1 MTNEQLVIRI
11 QAGDNVAEDML
22 QLWQQ
27 NRGYVNKIVKAYIEY
42 GEEDDL
48 QQEGYLGLSEA
59 VIHYS
64 QEEGAS
70 FITYASY
77 WIKQKILRYIR
88 KNSIVRLPDSIYTRI
103 RDYNKTVSE
112 YEKLYGKKPSEHEIC
127 YSLNISKK
135 MLENTKK
142 ASLMAKI
149 ESLDVPIGDEED
161 GSLYDLLPNSGD
173 EEEDILS
180 KIQHEELS
188 AILWPMVDSLPER
201 QSETLRARY
210 QQNRTLKDIAQEKKV
225 SLEMIRQYEQ
235 KGLKEL
241 RKTHRQRI
249 LRPFWEEQIYS
260 MGLKGNGV
268 NKFNTTWTSSTERA
282 AIFEIDKHFGVIE
295 DA

>member
-11 QAGDNVAEDML
+11 QAGDNMAENML

-27 NRGYVNKIVKAYIEY
+27 NRGYINKIVKAYREY

-64 QEEGAS
+64 QEEETS

-88 KNSIVRLPDSIYTRI
+88 KNSTVRLPDPIYARI
-103 RDYNKTVSE
+103 RDYNRTVSE
-112 YEKLYGKKPSEHEIC
+112 YEQLHGKKPSEHEVC
-127 YSLNISKK
+127 HSLNISKE

-142 ASLMAKI
+142 AALMARI
-149 ESLDVPIGDEED
+149 ESLDVPIGEEGD

-180 KIQHEELS
+180 KIQHEELC
-188 AILWPMVDSLPER
+188 AVLWPTVDSLPER

-225 SLEMIRQYEQ
+225 SLETIRQYEQ
-235 KGLKEL
+235 KGLREL
-241 RKTHRQRI
+241 RKTHRQRM

-282 AIFEIDKHFGVIE
+282 AIFEIDKRFGVI
-295 DA
+295 DNA

>member
-11 QAGDNVAEDML
+11 QAGDNMAENML

-27 NRGYVNKIVKAYIEY
+27 NRGYINKIVKAYREY

-64 QEEGAS
+64 QEEETS

-88 KNSIVRLPDSIYTRI
+88 KNSTVRLPDPIYARI
-103 RDYNKTVSE
+103 RDYNRTVSE
-112 YEKLYGKKPSEHEIC
+112 YEQLHGKKPSEHEVC
-127 YSLNISKK
+127 HSLNISKE

-142 ASLMAKI
+142 AALMARI
-149 ESLDVPIGDEED
+149 ESLDVPIGEKGDD
-161 GSLYDLLPNSGD
+161 SLYDLLPNSGD

-180 KIQHEELS
+180 KIQHEELC
-188 AILWPMVDSLPER
+188 AVLWPMVDSLPER

-225 SLEMIRQYEQ
+225 SLETIRQYEQ
-235 KGLKEL
+235 KGLREL
-241 RKTHRQRI
+241 RKTHRQRM

-282 AIFEIDKHFGVIE
+282 AIFEIDKRFGVI
-295 DA
+295 DNA